1 MQVLFSQ
8 KLLDDLK
15 SKKISDAKAKAE
27 QQKLLMENQRRI
39 VAEAKVSGLNLSCV
53 GFWLVPLIFTDLC
66 LDILFKGERAA
77 NAETGSR
84 CTSQGGGRGPSSS

>member
-53 GFWLVPLIFTDLC
+53 GF
-66 LDILFKGERAA
+66 
-77 NAETGSR
+77 
-84 CTSQGGGRGPSSS
+84 